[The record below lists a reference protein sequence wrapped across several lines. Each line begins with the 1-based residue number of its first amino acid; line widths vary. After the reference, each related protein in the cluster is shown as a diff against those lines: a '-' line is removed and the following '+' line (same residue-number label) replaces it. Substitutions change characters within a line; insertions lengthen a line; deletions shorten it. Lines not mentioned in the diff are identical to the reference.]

1 MARPSD
7 IKNEE
12 LRTQLETAFGAM
24 RKGQGGEA
32 VRLIAAAYLR
42 FLEIHPE
49 AKAETIP
56 FRGYT
61 IPRVM
66 RWPGLGANLKPESLS
81 TGRPEIE
88 FTRERFAASE
98 AMTYYQ
104 FVLDEILAKE
114 ETLG

>member
-1 MARPSD
+1 MARPGD

-12 LRTQLETAFGAM
+12 LRLQLEAAFAAM

-32 VRLIAAAYLR
+32 VRLIAATYLR

-49 AKAETIP
+49 VKTDTIP
-56 FRGYT
+56 FRNFT
-61 IPRVM
+61 IPRIM
-66 RWPGLGANLKPESLS
+66 RWPGLGANLKPESLQ

-88 FTRERFAASE
+88 FTRERFATSE

-104 FVLDEILAKE
+104 FVLDEILEKE
-114 ETLG
+114 AAQG